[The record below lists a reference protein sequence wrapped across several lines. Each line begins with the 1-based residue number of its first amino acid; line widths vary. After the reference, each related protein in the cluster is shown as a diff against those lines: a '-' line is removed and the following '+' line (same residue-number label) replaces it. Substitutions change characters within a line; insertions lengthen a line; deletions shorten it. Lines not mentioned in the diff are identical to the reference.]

1 MTLLERTP
9 NPAFASRS
17 LSKFLMRRTA
27 DQSAISEQRDVP
39 KAEEA
44 ERETQNAFS
53 AKENP
58 TFSFGDHTS
67 ARNLMSIIAESDAQA
82 ASIIGIVGAHRGAG
96 ASVTSRQLAGA
107 FASFDRKAMLVDA
120 SRVNFSTSSAS
131 SSATLPS
138 ISDLVEEV
146 RPSISFVDLANT
158 GIDTPLPPSE
168 LSKALKATSRPG
180 QMIIVDLPP
189 IIHKSGLP
197 DTSVSV
203 LGSVCD
209 LVFLVCLTGA
219 LRRNELSEC
228 VETCK
233 VVGLTLNGLILNDW
247 QLPAS
252 GLLNR

>member
-17 LSKFLMRRTA
+17 LSNFLMRRTA
-27 DQSAISEQRDVP
+27 DHSAISEQRDVSET
-39 KAEEA
+39 EEA
-44 ERETQNAFS
+44 QRETQNAAS

-58 TFSFGDHTS
+58 TLSFGDHTS
-67 ARNLMSIIAESDAQA
+67 ARNLMSIIAESDSQA

-120 SRVNFSTSSAS
+120 SRVNFSASGAS
-131 SSATLPS
+131 SSAALPS
-138 ISDLVEEV
+138 ISDLAEEV
-146 RPSISFVDLANT
+146 RPSISFVDLASA
-158 GIDTPLPPSE
+158 GIDTPLPASE

-189 IIHKSGLP
+189 IVHKTGLP

-247 QLPAS
+247 KLPAS